1 MKALLIL
8 AAALLL
14 QTASVSSNDPIA
26 EPQHFRFARAVT
38 LPPGATGQTC
48 AVLDAS
54 VFAHATSESLNDLRL
69 FTHSPSG
76 TPVEAPFV
84 LTESG
89 PQRDH
94 DEPALVQNLG
104 SHNGDVAFDLAM
116 PARPYTAVV
125 LDLAAKDFLA
135 TAHVTGSNGIGKPAT
150 DLGTFTLFDL
160 ATQHLSRST
169 SLPLQEST
177 FPSLHIEL
185 HLTPAANTPAH
196 NLGPTIVH
204 GASVPP
210 SREAQTL
217 YTAISST
224 NAFQHRGRQTL
235 ATIHVPAH
243 VPVERVSFTLDPK
256 FSKSFLRTVKITAT
270 PDDSSDQA
278 AAESITGEI
287 SHVRIPQSGSDQL
300 SLESQQLSVDTAL
313 AADMRIPATVEV
325 SVNNG
330 DDTPLPITS
339 ITLAMR
345 QRKVCFEASSL
356 GPAST
361 LLYGDE
367 ALHAPAYDYASLFVA
382 QPNPITAT
390 LSAETKNPS
399 FVPRRDT
406 RTYAER
412 HPELLWIG
420 LLTAIGILGSI
431 ALRGARRQSSQG
443 QAPR

>member
-1 MKALLIL
+1 MKVLLTL

-26 EPQHFRFARAVT
+26 EPQHFRFARTVT
-38 LPPGATGQTC
+38 LPAGATGQTC
-48 AVLDAS
+48 AVLDAT
-54 VFAHATSESLNDLRL
+54 VFAHAASESLNDLRL

-76 TPVEAPFV
+76 AEIETPFV

-94 DEPALVQNLG
+94 DEPATVQNLG
-104 SHNGDVAFDLAM
+104 SHNGDVVFDLAM

-135 TAHVTGSNGIGKPAT
+135 TAHVTVSNGVGKPAT
-150 DLGTFTLFDL
+150 DLGAFTLFDL

-185 HLTPAANTPAH
+185 HLTSAPNTPAH

-204 GASVPP
+204 GVSVPP

-224 NAFQHRGRQTL
+224 NMFQQRGRQTL

-243 VPVERVSFTLDPK
+243 VPIERVTFALDPR
-256 FSKSFLRTVKITAT
+256 FSKNFLREVKITAT
-270 PDDSSDQA
+270 PDDSTDQA
-278 AAESITGEI
+278 AAESMAGEI
-287 SHVRIPQSGSDQL
+287 SRVTMPQSGSDQ
-300 SLESQQLSVDTAL
+300 SPLENQQLSIDTAL
-313 AADMRIPATVEV
+313 AADLRTPATIEV

-345 QRKVCFEASSL
+345 QRKVCFEATSIGSSS
-356 GPAST
+356 A
-361 LLYGDE
+361 LLYGD
-367 ALHAPAYDYASLFVA
+367 ASLHAPAYDYANLFVA
-382 QPNPITAT
+382 QPNPIPST
-390 LSAETKNPS
+390 LTAETKNPS

-431 ALRGARRQSSQG
+431 ALRGARRQSG
-443 QAPR
+443 HGHVPR

>member
-1 MKALLIL
+1 MKALLTL

-26 EPQHFRFARAVT
+26 APQHFHFVRAVT
-38 LPPGATGQTC
+38 LPSGASGQTC

-54 VFAHATSESLNDLRL
+54 IFAHAASESLNDLRL
-69 FTHSPSG
+69 FTQSPSG
-76 TPVEAPFV
+76 AQVEVPFV

-94 DEPALVQNLG
+94 DESALVQNLG
-104 SHNGDVAFDLAM
+104 SHNGDVAFDLVM

-135 TAHVTGSNGIGKPAT
+135 TAHVSGSSGIGTPAT

-169 SLPLQEST
+169 SLPLQEAT
-177 FPSLHIEL
+177 FPSLHIDL
-185 HLTPAANTPAH
+185 HFTPAPNTPEH

-224 NAFQHRGRQTL
+224 SVLQHRGRQTL
-235 ATIHVPAH
+235 AAIPVPAH

-256 FSKSFLRTVKITAT
+256 FSKNFLRTVKITAT

-287 SHVRIPQSGSDQL
+287 SHVTIPQPGSDQ
-300 SLESQQLSVDTAL
+300 SPLESQQLSIDTAL
-313 AADMRIPATVEV
+313 AADMRHPATVEV

-339 ITLAMR
+339 VTLAMR
-345 QRKVCFEASSL
+345 QRKVCFEAASL
-356 GPAST
+356 GSSST
-361 LLYGDE
+361 LLYGDA
-367 ALHAPAYDYASLFVA
+367 ALHAPAYDYASLFTA

-399 FVPRRDT
+399 FIPRRDT

-420 LLTAIGILGSI
+420 LLTAVGILGSI
-431 ALRGARRQSSQG
+431 ALRGARRQSSQSH
-443 QAPR
+443 APR

>member
-1 MKALLIL
+1 MKALLTL

-14 QTASVSSNDPIA
+14 QTVSISSNDPIA
-26 EPQHFRFARAVT
+26 EPQHFRFARAVI
-38 LPPGATGQTC
+38 LPPGATGQAC

-54 VFAHATSESLNDLRL
+54 VFAHAASESLNDLRL
-69 FTHSPSG
+69 FTRSPSG
-76 TPVEAPFV
+76 AEVEVPFV

-89 PQRDH
+89 PRRDN
-94 DEPALVQNLG
+94 DEPAFVQNLG
-104 SHNGDVAFDLAM
+104 SQNGDIIFDLAM

-135 TAHVTGSNGIGKPAT
+135 TAHVTGSSGTGKPAT

-160 ATQHLSRST
+160 TTRRLSRST
-169 SLPLQEST
+169 SLPLQEAT
-177 FPSLHIEL
+177 FLNLHIEL
-185 HLTPAANTPAH
+185 HLTPAPNTPAH

-217 YTAISST
+217 YTAISSISGL
-224 NAFQHRGRQTL
+224 QHRGKQSL

-243 VPVERVSFTLDPK
+243 IPIERVSFTLDPK
-256 FSKSFLRTVKITAT
+256 FNQNFLRGVKIAAT

-287 SHVRIPQSGSDQL
+287 SRVSIPQPGSDQAP
-300 SLESQQLSVDTAL
+300 LENQQLSIDTAL
-313 AADMRIPATVEV
+313 AADMRIPATVEI
-325 SVNNG
+325 SINNG

-345 QRKVCFEASSL
+345 QRKVCFEAASLRSS
-356 GPAST
+356 ST
-361 LLYGDE
+361 LFYGDE
-367 ALHAPAYDYASLFVA
+367 DLHVPTYDYASLFVD

-390 LSAETKNPS
+390 LAAEMKNTS

-412 HPELLWIG
+412 HPELLWVG

-431 ALRGARRQSSQG
+431 ALRGSRRQSG
-443 QAPR
+443 QDHTPR